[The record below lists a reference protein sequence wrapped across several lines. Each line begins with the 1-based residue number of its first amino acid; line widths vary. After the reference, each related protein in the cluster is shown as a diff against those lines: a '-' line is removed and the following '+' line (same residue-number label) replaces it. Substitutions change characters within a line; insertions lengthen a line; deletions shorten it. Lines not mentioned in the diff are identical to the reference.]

1 MSRHHKMSPAR
12 YTVPMLWIGLTG
24 LAITT
29 IAVPTVAQEVSAGIT
44 GRITDPSGAAI
55 VGATVTA
62 TEVDRRTVWPTAT
75 SAEGVYALPRLRA
88 GIYEIKV
95 EAKGFRTAV
104 RAGIRL
110 EINQRARL
118 DIQMELGAVT
128 ERVEITGAPPLLQ
141 TEKTEV
147 GSVISGNTNVSLPL
161 NGRNFINLTLLA
173 PGVTTPDPA
182 TFASGQRTG
191 GGGRPYVNGNR
202 EQGNNFLLDGVD
214 NNHQAANFTSYQPNV
229 DAIQEFKMITNNASA
244 EFGNFQGGII
254 NVTLKSGTNALHGSL
269 FEFLR
274 NDKLNAN
281 NWARNWSG
289 NPRLAI
295 RQSVFGGTVG
305 GPIIRDKMFFFAD
318 YQGLRQA
325 NPGVPVTTTVM
336 PLEFRRGD
344 FSRLS
349 SERGVTLY
357 NPMAPATGGARQ
369 PFPNN
374 QIPASMMN
382 VVARNLF
389 GSTNLYPAPLNSDL
403 RFNQLNTTN
412 NSVLTDQGDAKVDA
426 KLSPKDDVSVRYSA
440 GRQDVPSQN
449 SFPLFFDPVNTAPFQ
464 NGVVNWTRMVGPTVV
479 NELRVGVNRIARN
492 DATNSKGLGN
502 IAEKLG
508 IANGNDRE
516 PGLMQ
521 LEFSGGLAANIGN
534 NNIGVWR
541 LNYSNNYQ
549 FTDNLTFVKD
559 RHMIKTGFQLLRSQM
574 NVFYAGNNGRT
585 GFFQYTGQFTSGPNP
600 NAPARNT
607 GIAEADFVLGF
618 PARLGRGL
626 DTGTW
631 GHRTSMIG
639 AYFQDD
645 WRITDSLTLNLGL
658 RWEYHSP
665 LVEVKD
671 RQSNFS
677 PYTGEL
683 LLAGQGSNSR
693 ALYDPFRKDWQ
704 PRIGFAWTPGFL
716 DKKTVL
722 RGAYTISSFMEGT
735 GVNLRLPLNPP
746 FNTEFETI
754 YVGQAQPGTTTDQG
768 LILTAKDPYAGLN
781 VRLWDRKVRP
791 AHVQQW
797 SFLIERQLPAEAVL
811 SIGYVGQHG
820 THLVVAMPYFQKR
833 LLPGGA
839 TQPSPYLAGNP
850 QLKSITQISG
860 TETNGNQRYDSLQLN
875 VRKRLTAG
883 LEYLMS
889 YTWSKTMSDSIG
901 FYGSGG
907 QAGPASAY
915 WQNLYDKRS
924 EWGPAFFDVTHNFTC
939 SFVYDLPL
947 GRNKSFGGSWPAAV
961 DMVLGNWQLG
971 GILTLRGGFP
981 MTVQARDLS
990 GTVSRGPRADRI
1002 RDGKVSGGVGPG
1014 AAWFDT
1020 SAFLQPVAGTFG
1032 NSGNGVVRGPGMR
1045 NFDLSIQ
1052 KVIPVTESKKF
1063 ELRGDFFNLTNTP
1076 LFHRPD
1082 MNVAS
1087 ATFGEILSSQSERQV
1102 QLALKFYF

>member
-1 MSRHHKMSPAR
+1 MLLNRKVLW
-12 YTVPMLWIGLTG
+12 TVL
-24 LAITT
+24 LATITT
-29 IAVPTVAQEVSAGIT
+29 TPVIAQEVSAGVT
-44 GRITDPSGAAI
+44 GRITDPTGAAI

-62 TEVDRRTVWPTAT
+62 TEVDRRTAWPTET
-75 SAEGVYALPRLRA
+75 TVEGVYALPRIPA
-88 GIYEIKV
+88 GTYEITV
-95 EAKGFRTAV
+95 EARGFRTAV
-104 RAGIRL
+104 RPGIRL

-128 ERVEITGAPPLLQ
+128 ETVEITGAPPLLQ
-141 TEKTEV
+141 TEKTDV
-147 GSVISGNTNVSLPL
+147 GSVISANTNVSLPL

-173 PGVTTPDPA
+173 PGVTTPNPA

-202 EQGNNFLLDGVD
+202 EQANNFLLDGVV
-214 NNHQAANFTSYQPNV
+214 NNHEAANFTSYQPNV

-254 NVTLKSGTNALHGSL
+254 NVTLKSGTNDLHGSL

-281 NWARNWSG
+281 NWARNWNG

-295 RQSVFGGTVG
+295 RQSVFGGTIG
-305 GPIIRDKMFFFAD
+305 GPVIPDKMFFFAD

-325 NPGVPVTTTVM
+325 NPGVPGTITVM
-336 PLEFRRGD
+336 PLEFRQGD

-357 NPMAPATGGARQ
+357 NPLALAANGNRQ

-374 QIPASMMN
+374 QIPANMMN

-389 GSTNLYPAPLNSDL
+389 SSTDLYPAPLDSAL
-403 RFNQLNTTN
+403 RFNQLNTSN
-412 NSVLTDQGDAKVDA
+412 RSVYTDQGDAKVDA
-426 KLSPKDDVSVRYSA
+426 KLSSKDDLSVRYSA

-449 SFPLFFDPVNTAPFQ
+449 SFPLIFDPVNTAPFQ
-464 NGVVNWTRMVGPTVV
+464 NGVVNWTRTLSPTLV

-492 DATNSKGLGN
+492 DATDAKGLGN
-502 IAEKLG
+502 IADTLG

-521 LEFSGGLAANIGN
+521 LQFNGGLATNVGNANIG
-534 NNIGVWR
+534 VSR

-549 FTDNLTFVKD
+549 FTDNVTVVKG
-559 RHMIKTGFQLLRSQM
+559 RHMMKTGFQLLRSQM

-585 GFFQYTGQFTSGPNP
+585 GFFRYTGQFTSGPNP

-607 GIAEADFVLGF
+607 GIAEADFFLGY

-658 RWEYHSP
+658 RWEYHTP

-683 LLAGQGSNSR
+683 LLAGQDGNSR
-693 ALYDPFRKDWQ
+693 ALYDPFRRDWQ
-704 PRIGFAWTPGFL
+704 PRVGFAWTPAFL
-716 DKKTVL
+716 DRKTVL

-754 YVGQAQPGTTTDQG
+754 YEGQVQPGTTTDQG
-768 LILTAKDPYAGLN
+768 LILTAKDPFKGLN
-781 VRLWDRKVRP
+781 VRLWDQKVRP
-791 AHVQQW
+791 ANVQQW
-797 SFLIERQLPAEAVL
+797 SFLIERQLPAETVL

-820 THLVVAMPYFQKR
+820 THLVVPMPYFQKR
-833 LLPGGA
+833 LLPDGT
-839 TQPSPYLAGNP
+839 TQPSPFLAGNP
-850 QLKSITQISG
+850 QLKSIAQISG
-860 TETNGNQRYDSLQLN
+860 TATNGNQRYDSLQLN

-883 LEYLMS
+883 LEYLVS
-889 YTWSKTMSDSIG
+889 YTWSKTMTDSIG

-907 QAGPASAY
+907 QAGPSSAY
-915 WQNLYDKRS
+915 WQNLYDQKS
-924 EWGPAFFDVTHNFTC
+924 EWGPSFFDVTHNFTF

-947 GRNKSFGGSWPAAV
+947 GHNKAFGGSWHPAV
-961 DMVLGNWQLG
+961 DRILGNWQLG

-981 MTVQARDLS
+981 MTVRARDLS

-1002 RDGKVSGGVGPG
+1002 GDGKGSEGVGPG

-1020 SAFLQPVAGTFG
+1020 AAFVQPVAGTFG
-1032 NSGNGVVRGPGMR
+1032 NSGSGVVRGPGMR
-1045 NFDLSIQ
+1045 NFDLSLQ
-1052 KVIPVTESKKF
+1052 KVIPITESKRF
-1063 ELRGDFFNLTNTP
+1063 ELRGEFFNLTNTP
-1076 LFHRPD
+1076 LFQRPD
-1082 MNVAS
+1082 MNVFS
-1087 ATFGEILSSQSERQV
+1087 ATFAEILSSQSERQV